1 LAERGIFIS
10 YETIRRW
17 VDHFG
22 SMVAAGRW
30 VDHFGSMVAAG
41 LRKPRPKPNAGFD
54 TLSHF
59 TGFVTFAGF
68 TCQ

>member
-1 LAERGIFIS
+1 LAERGIFVS
-10 YETIRRW
+10 YETIR
-17 VDHFG
+17 
-22 SMVAAGRW
+22 RW